1 LDRPEKSDKRAQILD
16 AALGVFGRKGVFAT
30 RIADIASEAG
40 IAYGLVYHYFKNKEE
55 VLNTIFE
62 EQWAGVTEGLELAEK
77 EGVDSAERLRRV
89 AELFLSAYERRPQV
103 VELLLLEFTRM
114 SKFLEPSQIEAISR
128 AFEVVTR
135 IIQRGQADGELRS
148 DLPPGLLMLV
158 FLGGL
163 QHIMQTQVLGT
174 FVPPSDFGE
183 KGPAKLVDAFLNGVR
198 AR

>member
-1 LDRPEKSDKRAQILD
+1 MKRPEKSDKRAQILD
-16 AALGVFGRKGVFAT
+16 AALEVFSRKGVFAT

-62 EQWAGVTEGLELAEK
+62 EQWAGVTETLEQAEK
-77 EGVDSAERLRRV
+77 DGVDSGDRLRRV
-89 AELFLSAYERRPQV
+89 AGLFLSAYQRRPQV

-114 SKFLEPSQIEAISR
+114 SKFLEPVQIEAIGR

-135 IIQRGQADGELRS
+135 IIERGQLDGELRL

-174 FVPPSDFGE
+174 FVPPPDFAE
-183 KGPAKLVDAFLNGVR
+183 KGPERLVDAFLNGVKR
-198 AR
+198 T